1 MTKRKAEAPPP
12 GGGFDVAL
20 GGILKGL
27 GTLVGK
33 LSELAETGR
42 ELSKSGEIH
51 GLGPG
56 REVKGVYGFT
66 VKVGLGGEGVKV
78 EPFGNIRRD
87 EESGRPVVQEVTEPA
102 VDVFE
107 ESDHTLV
114 VAEMPGIGTEDVRL
128 EVTDD
133 LLTITAERG
142 KKKYR
147 KEVLL
152 PGSFPR
158 EKMRVS
164 CTNGVLEIRC
174 VK

>member
-1 MTKRKAEAPPP
+1 MTKRKPET
-12 GGGFDVAL
+12 GLDVGL

-27 GTLVGK
+27 GGLVEK
-33 LSELAETGR
+33 LGELAEAGG

-51 GLGPG
+51 GLGPD
-56 REVKGVYGFT
+56 REAKGVYGFT

-102 VDVFE
+102 ADVFE

-114 VAEMPGIGTEDVRL
+114 VAEMPGIGVEDVRL

-158 EKMRVS
+158 EKMQVS

>member
-1 MTKRKAEAPPP
+1 MTKRKAET
-12 GGGFDVAL
+12 GLDGAL

-27 GTLVGK
+27 GGLVEK
-33 LSELAETGR
+33 LGELAEAGG

-51 GLGPG
+51 GLGPD
-56 REVKGVYGFT
+56 RAAKGVYGFT

-87 EESGRPVVQEVTEPA
+87 EESGRSVVQEVTEPA
-102 VDVFE
+102 ADVFE

-114 VAEMPGIGTEDVRL
+114 VAEMPGIGAEDVRL

-158 EKMRVS
+158 EKMQVS

>member
-1 MTKRKAEAPPP
+1 MTQRNTET
-12 GGGFDVAL
+12 GLDVAL

-27 GTLVGK
+27 GGLVEK
-33 LSELAETGR
+33 LGELAEAGG
-42 ELSKSGEIH
+42 ELSKSGEIQ
-51 GLGPG
+51 GLGPD
-56 REVKGVYGFT
+56 RAAKGVYGFT

-114 VAEMPGIGTEDVRL
+114 VAEMPGIGAEAVHL

-133 LLTITAERG
+133 LLTITAARG

>member
-1 MTKRKAEAPPP
+1 MTKRKAET
-12 GGGFDVAL
+12 GLDGAL

-27 GTLVGK
+27 GGLVEK
-33 LSELAETGR
+33 LGELAEAGG

-51 GLGPG
+51 GLGPD
-56 REVKGVYGFT
+56 RAAKGVYGFT

-114 VAEMPGIGTEDVRL
+114 VAEMPGIGAEDVRL
-128 EVTDD
+128 EVTGD